1 MINRVVL
8 VGRITSDPEV
18 QQTNTGIPY
27 VRFSLACNRP
37 FKNQSG
43 ERQADFIN
51 CIAWRNQ
58 ADFMRNYVR
67 KGNMVGVEGRIQIS
81 NYQDANGM
89 NRQAFDVLVE
99 SVTNLEPASRNDNQG
114 YQPQPPFETGF
125 QPTNNYQQNYAS
137 QKVEETQ
144 SSVEFEVSEDDLPF

>member
-8 VGRITSDPEV
+8 VGRITRDPEV

-51 CIAWRNQ
+51 LIAWGKTAEFITKYFNKGDMI
-58 ADFMRNYVR
+58 AVR
-67 KGNMVGVEGRIQIS
+67 GSLQTRSYEKDGVKRTLTE
-81 NYQDANGM
+81 
-89 NRQAFDVLVE
+89 VLVDKVSFCGGKVGKKE
-99 SVTNLEPASRNDNQG
+99 EPKEEID
-114 YQPQPPFETGF
+114 PFEFG
-125 QPTNNYQQNYAS
+125 
-137 QKVEETQ
+137 
-144 SSVEFEVSEDDLPF
+144 SSDDDDCPF

>member
-8 VGRITSDPEV
+8 VGRITRDPET

-37 FKNQSG
+37 FKDQNG

-58 ADFMRNYVR
+58 AEFLRNFVR
-67 KGNMVGVEGRIQIS
+67 KGNQLAVEGRIQTN
-81 NYQDANGM
+81 NYTDANGN
-89 NRQAFDVLVE
+89 NRQAFDILVE
-99 SVTNLEPASRNDNQG
+99 SVSNLEPVSRNYG
-114 YQPQPPFETGF
+114 YQPQPPFGNGF
-125 QPTNNYQQNYAS
+125 QPVSQNSFQSGS
-137 QKVEETQ
+137 Q
-144 SSVEFEVSEDDLPF
+144 SVEFEVSEDDLPF

>member
-8 VGRITSDPEV
+8 VGRITRDPET

-37 FKNQSG
+37 FKDQNG

-58 ADFMRNYVR
+58 AEFLRNFVR
-67 KGNMVGVEGRIQIS
+67 KGNQLAVEGRIQTN
-81 NYQDANGM
+81 NYTDANGN
-89 NRQAFDVLVE
+89 NRQAFDILVE
-99 SVTNLEPASRNDNQG
+99 SVSNLEPVSRNDG
-114 YQPQPPFETGF
+114 YQPQPPFGNGF
-125 QPTNNYQQNYAS
+125 QPLREPSYHQAEPNH
-137 QKVEETQ
+137 
-144 SSVEFEVSEDDLPF
+144 VEFEVSEDDLPF

>member
-8 VGRITSDPEV
+8 VGRITRDPET
-18 QQTNTGIPY
+18 QTTNTGIPY

-37 FKNQSG
+37 FKDQNG

-58 ADFMRNYVR
+58 AEFLKNFVR
-67 KGNMVGVEGRIQIS
+67 KGNQLAVEGRIQTN
-81 NYQDANGM
+81 NYTDANGN

-99 SVTNLEPASRNDNQG
+99 SVSNLEPASKNDG
-114 YQPQPPFETGF
+114 YQPQPPFGNGF
-125 QPTNNYQQNYAS
+125 QPVSHNSFNQG
-137 QKVEETQ
+137 TQ
-144 SSVEFEVSEDDLPF
+144 TQSVEFEVSEDDLPF